1 MTTTPEERE
10 GLIEQVASAHR
21 PLDPRGVVQSSP
33 AFADLDDDGRREA
46 YEAAAAMR
54 AIEAAIDPEGLS
66 TTARAVLR
74 RIQGGAP

>member
-10 GLIEQVASAHR
+10 RLVEQVASAHR
-21 PLDPRGVVQSSP
+21 PMDHRGRVQSSP

-46 YEAAAAMR
+46 YETAATLR
-54 AIEAAIDPEGLS
+54 ALEAALDPEGLS

-74 RIQGGAP
+74 AVRGGRP